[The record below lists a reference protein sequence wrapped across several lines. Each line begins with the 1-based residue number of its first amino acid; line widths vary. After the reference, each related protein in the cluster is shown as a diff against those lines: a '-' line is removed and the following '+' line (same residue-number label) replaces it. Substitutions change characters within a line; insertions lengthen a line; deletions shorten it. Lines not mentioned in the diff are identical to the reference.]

1 MAKKTKK
8 KDISAKE
15 SSLLTKES
23 IYKALEKI
31 VCQIPKTKETISK
44 DPLVRSRKITSSASL
59 KAAAIAGGLALPPG
73 PLGILT
79 IIPDLIAIWKIQ
91 RDMVADIAGASGKQS
106 TLNRE
111 QMLYCLF
118 KHAASQIARDLV
130 VRVGTRT
137 IIKRTSLRFTQNT
150 LRKIGIKITQRIA
163 GKTIARWA
171 PIVGAVGVGAY
182 AYYDTASVGKTA
194 IELFSSNIEIETGG

>member
-44 DPLVRSRKITSSASL
+44 DPLVRSRKICSSASL